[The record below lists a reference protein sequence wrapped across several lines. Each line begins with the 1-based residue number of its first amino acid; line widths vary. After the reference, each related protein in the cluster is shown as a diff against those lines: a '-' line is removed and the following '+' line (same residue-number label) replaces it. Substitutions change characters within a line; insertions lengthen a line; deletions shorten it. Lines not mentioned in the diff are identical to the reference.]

1 MARWREKPARS
12 ILENFP
18 DRLRMS
24 AWPRCVCSHC
34 APGLSDRVVAEC
46 AVETWSQER
55 RAWCA
60 EHGFSLLELLRA
72 ERHDRRER
80 AGYE

>member
-1 MARWREKPARS
+1 MARWREKPPRS

-24 AWPRCVCSHC
+24 AWPQCVCSRC
-34 APGLSDRVVAEC
+34 APGLPDRVVEEC
-46 AVETWSQER
+46 AVEAWSEAR

-60 EHGFSLLELLRA
+60 EHGFSRLELLRA
-72 ERHDRRER
+72 ERQNRRKT
-80 AGYE
+80 